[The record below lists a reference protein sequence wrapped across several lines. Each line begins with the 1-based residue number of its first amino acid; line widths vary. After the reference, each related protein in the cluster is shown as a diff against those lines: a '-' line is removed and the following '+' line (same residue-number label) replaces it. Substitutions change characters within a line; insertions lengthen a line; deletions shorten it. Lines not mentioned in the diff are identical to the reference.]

1 MAIPPPV
8 MWYKES
14 DYFIYVDPQFIP
26 WFYRK
31 IRYDMEIYC
40 ILEYQPFNAD
50 RMLNMFASIEEKSR
64 HIIGIQ

>member
-1 MAIPPPV
+1 

-26 WFYRK
+26 MFYRK
-31 IRYDMEIYC
+31 IRYEMGIYC

-50 RMLNMFASIEEKSR
+50 RML
-64 HIIGIQ
+64 